1 MKILLGGA
9 FFFFFSVYWN
19 STMKRCHAS
28 QERERELGIYIV
40 KGFREDSNSGS
51 AIALGY
57 MLYLIN
63 AGSDN
68 SSSLVGCMSICV
80 YVTLP
85 LSIIRFPTTL
95 KDNFKVR
102 YNKRINIWQLHF
114 ALDKVPGHL
123 SIISS
128 KLDKKFNNNND
139 HLKRS
144 TYPHLG
150 HVCQNLRVEM
160 YFSHFKLQLI
170 KYNYQNLP
178 NISR

>member
-9 FFFFFSVYWN
+9 FLFFFLVFIEIVQWRDV
-19 STMKRCHAS
+19 TQAK
-28 QERERELGIYIV
+28 RERELGIYIV

-128 KLDKKFNNNND
+128 KLDEKFNNNND